1 MNTQGKKFTTSK
13 TGDGLVSALYKALQ
27 QISKK
32 RQKEN
37 PIEKWAKKKD
47 IDSSQKLTSHNYVTM
62 CSNSLVIIE
71 IQSKATMISLS
82 THQFDKN

>member
-1 MNTQGKKFTTSK
+1 MNTQGKKFTASK
-13 TGDGLVSALYKALQ
+13 TSNGLVSILYKALQ

-47 IDSSQKLTSHNYVTM
+47 IDSSQKLT
-62 CSNSLVIIE
+62 CPII
-71 IQSKATMISLS
+71 M
-82 THQFDKN
+82 